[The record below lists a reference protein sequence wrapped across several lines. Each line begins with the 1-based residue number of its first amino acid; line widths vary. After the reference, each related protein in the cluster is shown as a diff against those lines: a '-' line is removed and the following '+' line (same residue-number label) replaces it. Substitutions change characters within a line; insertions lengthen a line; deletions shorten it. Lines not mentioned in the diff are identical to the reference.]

1 MGKGAHLSA
10 PKRRQEMR
18 AVSQPTSSRWQDEWR
33 LLSPL
38 LDQALALEGEE
49 RQAWIKAQEPEIA
62 YRLEILLL
70 EHSVLASDGF
80 LETGVVD
87 LPSTAATLAGQTIGA
102 FEVVSQIGQGGMG
115 SVWLARRNDGRFERQ
130 VALKFLNIALLG
142 KEGESRFK
150 REGKIL
156 ALLTHPHIAEL
167 IDAGVTSAG
176 HPYLVIEYV
185 DGEQIERYCDQRRL
199 DVPARLRLFLQVLDA
214 VAAAHANLIVHRDL
228 KPSNVLVRKDG
239 QVKLLDFGIA
249 KLIEAEN
256 DPERQTAFT
265 IAGTALTPEYAAPE
279 QLKGEAI
286 TVSTDVY
293 ALGVLLYLLLTG
305 RHPAGEGQRSPAELV
320 KAIVECEPLRPS
332 DAVSNAGDAAA
343 RAVLRSATVEKLR
356 RVLRGDLDTIL
367 AKALKKNPRERYAS
381 TAALADDLQRYLKS
395 EPIKARPDTLVYRTG
410 KFARR
415 HRAALFIVL
424 LALVGV
430 AAGIAGMLL
439 QARTARIQRDLA
451 LRQLARAERMTDL
464 NELLLSNAAPMGKP
478 LAVDQLLER
487 EERVIEHERNPDAA
501 NHVELQLSLGSQYS
515 SEDENGN
522 ALRVLNAAYRVS
534 RGLKEPSIR
543 AKASCVLAGAIIP
556 VGDLSRAEAL
566 YQEGLSELGNAPQF
580 ASERAACL
588 LHGSEVAY
596 RNGNSVEAIARA
608 RAAEQAIHR
617 SPAQWNLE
625 GLNILVNLATVLGD
639 AGNFREAQTIFQQA
653 SDLMTT
659 LGYDDSQKAV
669 KLFDDW
675 ALTLNYDGRELEAL
689 RLYRRALDISRNDE
703 TNSAVAPDLLL
714 NYADLLQELG
724 QRTEAA
730 RYFALASQKAHEL
743 NDNVLVDN
751 SDLSQAW
758 MFTNAHAF
766 AQATRQVDELEQ
778 RLRRRYAPE
787 HYVFAELSSARA
799 GIALGRGDMP
809 SAARFAKE
817 AVEIDEASIRR
828 IGECTALLST
838 LLVSKSGIDL
848 KNGQREEAAAD
859 ARRALKLLE
868 DREDPS
874 ILSSNVGRAYLA
886 LAQALE
892 SEDEPDEAQL
902 AARKAYAN
910 LQTTLGSDQPDTQ
923 SARQLTNTRFPRH

>member
-1 MGKGAHLSA
+1 
-10 PKRRQEMR
+10 MR
-18 AVSQPTSSRWQDEWR
+18 AMTKPTSPQWKDEWL

-80 LETGVVD
+80 LETGVVE

-142 KEGESRFK
+142 KEGEDRFK

-156 ALLTHPHIAEL
+156 ALLAHRHIAEL

-176 HPYLVIEYV
+176 HPYLVLEYV
-185 DGEQIERYCDQRRL
+185 DGEQIDRYCDQRHL
-199 DVPARLRLFLQVLDA
+199 DVPTRIRLFLQVLDA

-239 QVKLLDFGIA
+239 EVKLLDFGIA

-256 DPERQTAFT
+256 NPDRQTAFT
-265 IAGTALTPEYAAPE
+265 IGGTALTPEYAAPE
-279 QLKGEAI
+279 QLRGEAI

-305 RHPAGEGQRSPAELV
+305 RHPAGEGQSSPAELI
-320 KAIVECEPLRPS
+320 KAIVESEPLRPS
-332 DAVSNAGDAAA
+332 EAVA
-343 RAVLRSATVEKLR
+343 VEKLR
-356 RVLRGDLDTIL
+356 RVLRGDLDTIV
-367 AKALKKNPRERYAS
+367 AKALKKDPHERYAS
-381 TAALADDLQRYLKS
+381 VGAFADDLRRYLKS
-395 EPIKARPDTLVYRTG
+395 EPIRARPDTLFYRAG

-415 HRAALFIVL
+415 HRTGLFIVA

-430 AAGIAGMLL
+430 ATGITGMLL
-439 QARTARIQRDLA
+439 QARTARLQRDLA

-464 NELLLSNAAPMGKP
+464 NELLLSNAAPVGKP

-501 NHVELQLSLGSQYS
+501 NHVELQLSLGNQYS

-534 RGLKEPSIR
+534 RELKDPSIR
-543 AKASCVLAGAIIP
+543 AKASCVLAGAMVP

-566 YQEGLSELGNAPQF
+566 YQEGLRELGNAPQF

-596 RNGNSVEAIARA
+596 RDGNSQESVARA
-608 RAAEQAIHR
+608 RAAEQAIQK
-617 SPAQWNLE
+617 SPVQWNLE

-639 AGNFREAQTIFQQA
+639 AGNFREAETIFQQA

-669 KLFDDW
+669 KLFDAW
-675 ALTLNYDGRELEAL
+675 ALTLSYDGRELEAQQ
-689 RLYRRALDISRNDE
+689 LYRRALDISRNDE
-703 TNSAVAPDLLL
+703 GNGAAAPDLLL
-714 NYADLLQELG
+714 NYAGLLQELG
-724 QRTEAA
+724 QKAEAA

-743 NDNVLVDN
+743 NDNVLVDDA
-751 SDLSQAW
+751 DLMQAW
-758 MFTNAHAF
+758 MFTDAHAF

-778 RLRRRYAPE
+778 RLRQRYAPA
-787 HYVFAELSSARA
+787 HYLFAELSSARA
-799 GIALGRGDMP
+799 HIALGRGDLP
-809 SAARFAKE
+809 SAAHFAKE
-817 AVEIDEASIRR
+817 AIEIDEASIRR
-828 IGECTALLST
+828 IGQCAAMLST
-838 LLVSKSGIDL
+838 LLVSKSGVDL
-848 KNGQREEAAAD
+848 KSGQRDEAASD
-859 ARRALKLLE
+859 ARRAIKLLE
-868 DREDPS
+868 EREDPS

-886 LAQALE
+886 LALALE
-892 SEDEPDEAQL
+892 AEGKPDEAQG

-923 SARQLTNTRFPRH
+923 SARQLTNSRLPGR

>member
-1 MGKGAHLSA
+1 MTK
-10 PKRRQEMR
+10 
-18 AVSQPTSSRWQDEWR
+18 PTSPQWKDEWR

-38 LDQALALEGEE
+38 LDQALALDGEE

-80 LETGVVD
+80 LETGVVE

-142 KEGESRFK
+142 KEGEDRFK

-156 ALLTHPHIAEL
+156 ALLAHPHIAEL
-167 IDAGVTSAG
+167 IDAGVTTTG
-176 HPYLVIEYV
+176 QPYLVLEYV
-185 DGEQIERYCDQRRL
+185 DGDQIDRYCDQRHL
-199 DVPARLRLFLQVLDA
+199 DLHARIHLFLQVLDA

-239 QVKLLDFGIA
+239 DVKLLDFGIA

-256 DPERQTAFT
+256 NPGQQTAFT
-265 IAGTALTPEYAAPE
+265 IGGTALTPEYAAPE

-305 RHPAGEGQRSPAELV
+305 RHPAGEGNNSPAELV
-320 KAIVECEPLRPS
+320 KTIVECEPLRPS
-332 DAVSNAGDAAA
+332 DAVGAAMTNAGDAPA
-343 RAVLRSATVEKLR
+343 RALLRSASVEKLR

-367 AKALKKNPRERYAS
+367 AKALKKDPRERYAS
-381 TAALADDLQRYLKS
+381 VGAFAEDLRRYLKS
-395 EPIKARPDTLVYRTG
+395 EPIKARPDTLMYRTG

-415 HRAALFIVL
+415 HRMAIFIAL

-430 AAGIAGMLL
+430 ATGITGMLL

-464 NELLLSNAAPMGKP
+464 NELLLSNSAPVGKP

-487 EERVIEHERNPDAA
+487 EERVIEHERNPDTA
-501 NHVELQLSLGSQYS
+501 NHVELQLSLGNQYS
-515 SEDENGN
+515 SEDENDN

-534 RGLKEPSIR
+534 RDLKEPSIR
-543 AKASCVLAGAIIP
+543 AKASCVLAGAMVP

-566 YQEGLSELGNAPQF
+566 YEEGLREVGDAPQY

-596 RNGNSVEAIARA
+596 RNGNSDESIARA
-608 RAAEQAIHR
+608 RAAEQAIQR
-617 SPAQWNLE
+617 SPVQWNLE

-639 AGNFREAQTIFQQA
+639 AGNFREAETIFQQA

-675 ALTLNYDGRELEAL
+675 ALTLSYDGRELDAQ
-689 RLYRRALDISRNDE
+689 RTYRRALDISRNDE

-714 NYADLLQELG
+714 NYAGLLQELG
-724 QRTEAA
+724 QTTEAA
-730 RYFALASQKAHEL
+730 RDFVLASKKVREL
-743 NDNVLVDN
+743 NDNVLVDDT
-751 SDLSQAW
+751 DLMQAN
-758 MFTNAHAF
+758 MFIDAHAF
-766 AQATRQVDELEQ
+766 AQATRQLDELEQ
-778 RLRRRYAPE
+778 RLRKRYAPE

-799 GIALGRGDMP
+799 RIALGRGDLP
-809 SAARFAKE
+809 SAAHFATE
-817 AVEIDEASIRR
+817 AVELGEASMRR
-828 IGECTALLST
+828 IGQCAALLTT
-838 LLVSKSGIDL
+838 LLVSRSSINLKS
-848 KNGQREEAAAD
+848 GQREQAVSD
-859 ARRALKLLE
+859 ARRAIKRLE
-868 DREDPS
+868 EAEDPS

-892 SEDEPDEAQL
+892 AEGKPDEAQL

-923 SARQLTNTRFPRH
+923 SARQLTNTRFPSH

>member
-1 MGKGAHLSA
+1 MTK
-10 PKRRQEMR
+10 P
-18 AVSQPTSSRWQDEWR
+18 VSPEWKDEWR

-49 RQAWIKAQEPEIA
+49 RQTWIRAQEPEIA

-87 LPSTAATLAGQTIGA
+87 LPSTAATLAGQTIGS

-142 KEGESRFK
+142 KEGEDRFK

-156 ALLTHPHIAEL
+156 ALLAHRHIAEL
-167 IDAGVTSAG
+167 IDAGVTTTG
-176 HPYLVIEYV
+176 QPYLVLEYV
-185 DGEQIERYCDQRRL
+185 NGDQIDRYCDQRQL
-199 DVPARLRLFLQVLDA
+199 DLPTRIRLFLQVLDA

-239 QVKLLDFGIA
+239 DVKLLDFGIA

-256 DPERQTAFT
+256 GPEQHRTFT
-265 IAGTALTPEYAAPE
+265 LSGTALTPQYAAPE

-320 KAIVECEPLRPS
+320 KTIVELEPLRAS
-332 DAVSNAGDAAA
+332 DAVASGGADSAA
-343 RAVLRSATVEKLR
+343 RALLRSATVEKLR

-367 AKALKKNPRERYAS
+367 AKALKKDPRERYAS
-381 TAALADDLQRYLKS
+381 VGAFADDLRRYLKS
-395 EPIKARPDTLVYRTG
+395 EPIKARPDTLMYRAG

-415 HRAALFIVL
+415 HRGGLFIAL
-424 LALVGV
+424 LALAGV
-430 AAGIAGMLL
+430 ATGITGILL
-439 QARTARIQRDLA
+439 QARTARVQRDLA

-464 NELLLSNAAPMGKP
+464 NELLLSNAAPVGKP
-478 LAVDQLLER
+478 LAVDELLER

-501 NHVELQLSLGSQYS
+501 NHVELQLSLGNQYS
-515 SEDENGN
+515 SEDENVN

-534 RGLKEPSIR
+534 RDLKEPSIR
-543 AKASCVLAGAIIP
+543 AKASCVLAGAMVP
-556 VGDLSRAEAL
+556 VGELSQAEAL
-566 YQEGLSELGNAPQF
+566 YQEGLRELGNAPQF

-588 LHGSEVAY
+588 LHGSEVAF
-596 RNGNSVEAIARA
+596 RNGNSDESIARA
-608 RAAEQAIHR
+608 RAAEQAIQR
-617 SPAQWNLE
+617 SPAQWTLQ
-625 GLNILVNLATVLGD
+625 GLNILVNLGTVLGD
-639 AGNFREAQTIFQQA
+639 GGNFREAETIFQRA
-653 SDLMTT
+653 SDLMTA

-675 ALTLNYDGRELEAL
+675 ALTLSYDGRELEAQ

-714 NYADLLQELG
+714 NYAGLLQELG
-724 QRTEAA
+724 HRTEAA
-730 RYFALASQKAHEL
+730 RYFVPASKKALAF
-743 NDNVLVDN
+743 NDNVLTD
-751 SDLSQAW
+751 STQLMQAN
-758 MFTNAHAF
+758 MFTDAHAF
-766 AQATRQVDELEQ
+766 DQATRQLSELEQ
-778 RLRRRYAPE
+778 RLRKRYAPQ
-787 HYVFAELSSARA
+787 HWAFAEVSSARA
-799 GIALGRGDMP
+799 GIALGRGDLP
-809 SAARFAKE
+809 SAAHFARE

-828 IGECTALLST
+828 IGQCAALLST
-838 LLVSKSGIDL
+838 LLVSKSGVDL
-848 KNGQREEAAAD
+848 KNGQREEAASD
-859 ARRALKLLE
+859 ARRAIKLLE
-868 DREDPS
+868 EREDPS

-886 LAQALE
+886 LARALE
-892 SEDEPDEAQL
+892 AEGKPDEAQL
-902 AARKAYAN
+902 AAAKAYAN
-910 LQTTLGSDQPDTQ
+910 LQTTLGPDQPDTL
-923 SARQLTNTRFPRH
+923 SARQLTNSRFANR

>member
-1 MGKGAHLSA
+1 MNKPAS
-10 PKRRQEMR
+10 PQWK
-18 AVSQPTSSRWQDEWR
+18 DEWR

-38 LDQALALEGEE
+38 LDQALALDGEE
-49 RQAWIKAQEPEIA
+49 RQRWIKAQEPEIA

-87 LPSTAATLAGQTIGA
+87 LPSTAATLTGQTIGS

-142 KEGESRFK
+142 KEGEDRFK

-156 ALLTHPHIAEL
+156 ALLAHRHIAEL
-167 IDAGVTSAG
+167 IDAGVTDAG
-176 HPYLVIEYV
+176 QPYLVLEHV
-185 DGEQIERYCDQRRL
+185 DGDQIDRYCDQRQL
-199 DVPARLRLFLQVLDA
+199 DLHARIRLFLQVLDA

-228 KPSNVLVRKDG
+228 KPSNVLVRTDG
-239 QVKLLDFGIA
+239 EVKLLDFGIA

-256 DPERQTAFT
+256 NSEHQTAFT
-265 IAGTALTPEYAAPE
+265 IGGTALTPEYAAPE
-279 QLKGEAI
+279 QLKGETI

-305 RHPAGEGQRSPAELV
+305 RHPAGEGQSSPAELI
-320 KAIVECEPLRPS
+320 KAIVESEPLRPS
-332 DAVSNAGDAAA
+332 DAVAAAVTDSGDAAA
-343 RAVLRSATVEKLR
+343 RALMRSASVEKLR

-367 AKALKKNPRERYAS
+367 AKALKKDPRERYAS
-381 TAALADDLQRYLKS
+381 VAAFADDLRRYLNC
-395 EPIKARPDTLVYRTG
+395 EPIKARPDTLMYRAG

-415 HRAALFIVL
+415 HRAGLFIAL

-430 AAGIAGMLL
+430 ATGITGMLV
-439 QARTARIQRDLA
+439 QARTARIQRDMA

-464 NELLLSNAAPMGKP
+464 NELLLSKAAPMGKP

-501 NHVELQLSLGSQYS
+501 NHVELQLSLGTQYS
-515 SEDENGN
+515 SEDENDN

-534 RGLKEPSIR
+534 RDLKDPSVR
-543 AKASCVLAGAIIP
+543 AKASCVLAGAMVP
-556 VGDLSRAEAL
+556 VGELSQAEAL
-566 YQEGLSELGNAPQF
+566 YQEGLRELGNTQQF
-580 ASERAACL
+580 ASERATCL

-596 RNGNSVEAIARA
+596 RNGNSEESIARA
-608 RAAEQAIHR
+608 RAAEQAIQR
-617 SPAQWNLE
+617 SPVQWNLQ
-625 GLNILVNLATVLGD
+625 GLNILVNLGTVLGD
-639 AGNFREAQTIFQQA
+639 AGNFREAETIFQQA
-653 SDLMTT
+653 SDLMTA
-659 LGYDDSQKAV
+659 LGYDDSQEAV
-669 KLFDDW
+669 KLFHGW
-675 ALTLNYDGRELEAL
+675 AFTLYYDGRELEAQ

-714 NYADLLQELG
+714 NYAILLRQLG

-730 RYFALASQKAHEL
+730 RYFALASKKAHDFK
-743 NDNVLVDN
+743 DNVLTDYTE
-751 SDLSQAW
+751 LLQTEL
-758 MFTNAHAF
+758 FTDAHAF
-766 AQATRQVDELEQ
+766 DQATRQAAELEQ
-778 RLRRRYAPE
+778 RLRQRYARE

-799 GIALGRGDMP
+799 RIALGQGDLR
-809 SAARFAKE
+809 SAAHFAKE
-817 AVEIDEASIRR
+817 AVELDEASIRR
-828 IGECTALLST
+828 IGQCAALLST
-838 LLVSKSGIDL
+838 LQVSKSGIDL
-848 KNGQREEAAAD
+848 KSGQWEQAASD
-859 ARRALKLLE
+859 ARRAIKLLE
-868 DREDPS
+868 EREDPS

-886 LAQALE
+886 LALALE
-892 SEDEPDEAQL
+892 AEDKPDEAQL

-923 SARQLTNTRFPRH
+923 RARQLTNSRFASR

>member
-1 MGKGAHLSA
+1 MTK
-10 PKRRQEMR
+10 
-18 AVSQPTSSRWQDEWR
+18 PTSPQWTDEWR

-38 LDQALALEGEE
+38 LDQALALDGEE

-80 LETGVVD
+80 LETGVVE
-87 LPSTAATLAGQTIGA
+87 LPSMTATLAGQTIGA

-142 KEGESRFK
+142 KEGEDRFK

-156 ALLTHPHIAEL
+156 ALLAHPHIAEL
-167 IDAGVTSAG
+167 IDAGVTTTG
-176 HPYLVIEYV
+176 QPYLVLEYV
-185 DGEQIERYCDQRRL
+185 DGDQIDRYCDQRQL
-199 DVPARLRLFLQVLDA
+199 DLQARIRLFLQVLDA

-239 QVKLLDFGIA
+239 DVKLLDFGIA

-256 DPERQTAFT
+256 DSERQTAFT
-265 IAGTALTPEYAAPE
+265 IGGTALTPEYAAPE

-293 ALGVLLYLLLTG
+293 ALGVVLYLLLTG
-305 RHPAGEGQRSPAELV
+305 RHPAGDGDRSPAELV
-320 KAIVECEPLRPS
+320 RTIVEVEPLRPS
-332 DAVSNAGDAAA
+332 DAVAVAVTDSGDAPA
-343 RAVLRSATVEKLR
+343 RALLRGASVEKLR
-356 RVLRGDLDTIL
+356 RVLRGDLDTIV
-367 AKALKKNPRERYAS
+367 AKALKKDPRERYAS
-381 TAALADDLQRYLKS
+381 VGAFADDLRRYLKS
-395 EPIKARPDTLVYRTG
+395 EPIKARPDTLMYRAG

-415 HRAALFIVL
+415 HRMGIFIAL

-430 AAGIAGMLL
+430 AAGITGMLL

-464 NELLLSNAAPMGKP
+464 NELLLSNSAPVGKP

-487 EERVIEHERNPDAA
+487 EERVIEHERNPDTA
-501 NHVELQLSLGSQYS
+501 NHVELQLSLGNQYS
-515 SEDENGN
+515 SEDENDN

-534 RGLKEPSIR
+534 RDLKDPSIR
-543 AKASCVLAGAIIP
+543 AKASCVLAGAMVP

-566 YQEGLSELGNAPQF
+566 YQEGLRELGNAPQY

-596 RNGNSVEAIARA
+596 RNGNSDEAIARA
-608 RAAEQAIHR
+608 RAAEQAIQQ
-617 SPAQWNLE
+617 SPVQWNLE

-639 AGNFREAQTIFQQA
+639 AGNFREAETIFQQA

-675 ALTLNYDGRELEAL
+675 ALTLSYDGRELDAQ
-689 RLYRRALDISRNDE
+689 RTYRRALDISRNDE
-703 TNSAVAPDLLL
+703 TNTAVAPDLLL
-714 NYADLLQELG
+714 NYASLLQGLG
-724 QRTEAA
+724 QTTEAA
-730 RYFALASQKAHEL
+730 RYFALASKKAHEL
-743 NDNVLVDN
+743 NDNVLVD
-751 SDLSQAW
+751 DTELLQAW
-758 MFTNAHAF
+758 MFTNAHAY
-766 AQATRQVDELEQ
+766 AQATRLADELEQ
-778 RLRRRYAPE
+778 RLRKRYAPE
-787 HYVFAELSSARA
+787 HYVFAELASARA
-799 GIALGRGDMP
+799 HIALGRGDLP
-809 SAARFAKE
+809 SAAHFATE
-817 AVEIDEASIRR
+817 AVELGEASMRR
-828 IGECTALLST
+828 IGQCAALLTT
-838 LLVSKSGIDL
+838 LLVSRSGIDL
-848 KNGQREEAAAD
+848 KSGQREQAVSD
-859 ARRALKLLE
+859 ARRAIKRLE
-868 DREDPS
+868 EAEDPS

-892 SEDEPDEAQL
+892 AEAKPDEAQL

-910 LQTTLGSDQPDTQ
+910 LQTTLGSDQPDTR
-923 SARQLTNTRFPRH
+923 SARQLTNTRSPSH

>member
-1 MGKGAHLSA
+1 
-10 PKRRQEMR
+10 MR
-18 AVSQPTSSRWQDEWR
+18 AMTQPTSPQWKEEWL

-49 RQAWIKAQEPEIA
+49 RQAWIRAQEPEIA

-142 KEGESRFK
+142 KEGEDRFK

-156 ALLTHPHIAEL
+156 ALLAHRHIAEL

-176 HPYLVIEYV
+176 NPYLVLEYV
-185 DGEQIERYCDQRRL
+185 DGEQIDGYCDQRQL
-199 DVPARLRLFLQVLDA
+199 DLPTRIRLFLQVLDA

-239 QVKLLDFGIA
+239 EVKLLDFGIA

-256 DPERQTAFT
+256 NPKRQTAFT
-265 IAGTALTPEYAAPE
+265 GGGTALTPEYAAPE
-279 QLKGEAI
+279 QLKGEPI
-286 TVSTDVY
+286 TVATDVY

-305 RHPAGEGQRSPAELV
+305 RHPAGEGQSSPAELV

-332 DAVSNAGDAAA
+332 DAVGVAMTSAGDAAA
-343 RAVLRSATVEKLR
+343 RALLRSASVEKLR

-367 AKALKKNPRERYAS
+367 AKALKKDPRERYAS
-381 TAALADDLQRYLKS
+381 VGAFADDLRRYLKS
-395 EPIKARPDTLVYRTG
+395 EPIKARPDTLMYRAG

-415 HRAALFIVL
+415 HRAGLFIAL
-424 LALVGV
+424 LSLAGV
-430 AAGIAGMLL
+430 AAGITGMVL

-501 NHVELQLSLGSQYS
+501 NHVELQLSLGNQYS

-522 ALRVLNAAYRVS
+522 ALRVLNAAYRIS
-534 RGLKEPSIR
+534 RELKEPSIR
-543 AKASCVLAGAIIP
+543 AKASCVLAGAMVPI
-556 VGDLSRAEAL
+556 GDLPRAEAL
-566 YQEGLSELGNAPQF
+566 YQEGLRELGSAPQF

-588 LHGSEVAY
+588 LHGSEIAD
-596 RNGNSVEAIARA
+596 RNGNSEESIARA
-608 RAAEQAIHR
+608 RAAEQAIQR

-639 AGNFREAQTIFQQA
+639 AGNFREAETIFQRA

-669 KLFDDW
+669 KLFDGW
-675 ALTLNYDGRELEAL
+675 AFTLSYDGRELDAQ
-689 RLYRRALDISRNDE
+689 RLFRRALDISRNDE
-703 TNSAVAPDLLL
+703 TDSAVAPDLLL
-714 NYADLLQELG
+714 NYAILLRELG
-724 QRTEAA
+724 QTAEAA
-730 RYFALASQKAHEL
+730 RYFALASKKADEL
-743 NDNVLVDN
+743 NDVVLTDYTE
-751 SDLSQAW
+751 LLHAE
-758 MFTNAHAF
+758 MFTDAHAY
-766 AQATRQVDELEQ
+766 AQATRQLAELEQ
-778 RLRRRYAPE
+778 RLRQRYAAE
-787 HYVFAELSSARA
+787 HYVFAELSYERAR
-799 GIALGRGDMP
+799 IALGRGDLP
-809 SAARFAKE
+809 SAAHFAKE
-817 AVEIDEASIRR
+817 AVELDEASIRR
-828 IGECTALLST
+828 IGQCAALLTT

-848 KNGQREEAAAD
+848 KSGQREEAASD
-859 ARRALKLLE
+859 ARRAIKLLE

-886 LAQALE
+886 LALALE
-892 SEDEPDEAQL
+892 AEGKPDEAQL

-910 LQTTLGSDQPDTQ
+910 LQTTLGPDQPDTK
-923 SARQLTNTRFPRH
+923 SARQLTNTRLPAH

>member
-1 MGKGAHLSA
+1 MTK
-10 PKRRQEMR
+10 
-18 AVSQPTSSRWQDEWR
+18 PTSPQWKDEWL

-80 LETGVVD
+80 LETGVVE

-142 KEGESRFK
+142 KEGEDRFK

-156 ALLTHPHIAEL
+156 ALLAHRHIAEL

-176 HPYLVIEYV
+176 HPYLVLEYV
-185 DGEQIERYCDQRRL
+185 DGEQIDRYCDQRHL
-199 DVPARLRLFLQVLDA
+199 DVPTRIRLFLQVLDA

-239 QVKLLDFGIA
+239 EVKLLDFGIA

-256 DPERQTAFT
+256 NPDRQTAFT
-265 IAGTALTPEYAAPE
+265 IGGTALTPEYAAPE

-305 RHPAGEGQRSPAELV
+305 RHPAGEGQSSPAELI
-320 KAIVECEPLRPS
+320 KAIVESEPLRPS
-332 DAVSNAGDAAA
+332 EAVA
-343 RAVLRSATVEKLR
+343 VEKLR
-356 RVLRGDLDTIL
+356 RVLRGDLDTIV
-367 AKALKKNPRERYAS
+367 AKALKKDPHERYAS
-381 TAALADDLQRYLKS
+381 VGAFADDLRRYLKS
-395 EPIKARPDTLVYRTG
+395 EPIRARPDTLFYRAG

-415 HRAALFIVL
+415 HRTGLFIVA

-430 AAGIAGMLL
+430 ATGITGMLL
-439 QARTARIQRDLA
+439 QARTARLQRDLA

-464 NELLLSNAAPMGKP
+464 NELLLSNAAPVGKP

-501 NHVELQLSLGSQYS
+501 NHVELQLSLGNQYS

-534 RGLKEPSIR
+534 RELKDPSIR
-543 AKASCVLAGAIIP
+543 AKASCVLAGAMVP

-566 YQEGLSELGNAPQF
+566 YQEGLRELGNAPQF

-596 RNGNSVEAIARA
+596 RDGNSQESVARA
-608 RAAEQAIHR
+608 RAAEQAIQK
-617 SPAQWNLE
+617 SPVQWNLE

-639 AGNFREAQTIFQQA
+639 AGNFREAETIFQQA

-669 KLFDDW
+669 KLFDAW
-675 ALTLNYDGRELEAL
+675 ALTLSYDGRELEAQQ
-689 RLYRRALDISRNDE
+689 LYRRALDISRNDE
-703 TNSAVAPDLLL
+703 GNGAAAPDLLL
-714 NYADLLQELG
+714 NYAGLLQELG
-724 QRTEAA
+724 QKAEAA
-730 RYFALASQKAHEL
+730 RYFALASRKAHEL
-743 NDNVLVDN
+743 NDNVLVDDA
-751 SDLSQAW
+751 DLMQAW
-758 MFTNAHAF
+758 MFTDAHAF

-778 RLRRRYAPE
+778 RLRQRYAPA
-787 HYVFAELSSARA
+787 HYLFAELSSARA
-799 GIALGRGDMP
+799 HIALGRGDLP
-809 SAARFAKE
+809 SAAHFAKE
-817 AVEIDEASIRR
+817 AIEIDEASIRR
-828 IGECTALLST
+828 IGQCAAMLST
-838 LLVSKSGIDL
+838 LLVSKSGVDL
-848 KNGQREEAAAD
+848 KSGQRDEAASD
-859 ARRALKLLE
+859 ARRAIKLLE
-868 DREDPS
+868 EREDPS

-886 LAQALE
+886 LALALE
-892 SEDEPDEAQL
+892 AEGKPDEAQG

-923 SARQLTNTRFPRH
+923 SARQLTNSRLPGRWRLSWLFFVFPHK

>member
-1 MGKGAHLSA
+1 MTKPAS
-10 PKRRQEMR
+10 PQWK
-18 AVSQPTSSRWQDEWR
+18 DEWR
-33 LLSPL
+33 VLSPL
-38 LDQALALEGEE
+38 LDQALALDGEE
-49 RQAWIKAQEPEIA
+49 RQAWIRAQEPEIA

-80 LETGVVD
+80 LETGVVE
-87 LPSTAATLAGQTIGA
+87 LPSMTATLAGQTIGA

-142 KEGESRFK
+142 KEGEDRFK

-156 ALLTHPHIAEL
+156 ALLAHRHIAEL
-167 IDAGVTSAG
+167 IDAGVTTTG
-176 HPYLVIEYV
+176 QPYLVLEYV
-185 DGEQIERYCDQRRL
+185 DGDQIDRYCDQRQL
-199 DVPARLRLFLQVLDA
+199 DLPTRIRLFLQVLDA

-239 QVKLLDFGIA
+239 DVKLLDFGIA

-256 DPERQTAFT
+256 SPEQQTAFT
-265 IAGTALTPEYAAPE
+265 IGGTALTPEYAAPE

-305 RHPAGEGQRSPAELV
+305 RHPTGEGQNSPAELV
-320 KAIVECEPLRPS
+320 KAIVEVEPLRPS
-332 DAVSNAGDAAA
+332 DVVAVAVTGSGDAPASA
-343 RAVLRSATVEKLR
+343 LLRSASVEKLR

-367 AKALKKNPRERYAS
+367 AKALKKDPRERYAS
-381 TAALADDLQRYLKS
+381 VGAFADDLRRYLKS
-395 EPIKARPDTLVYRTG
+395 EPITARPDTLIYRAG

-415 HRAALFIVL
+415 HRMGIFIAL

-430 AAGIAGMLL
+430 ATGITGMLL
-439 QARTARIQRDLA
+439 QARTARVQRDWA

-478 LAVDQLLER
+478 LAVDRLLER

-501 NHVELQLSLGSQYS
+501 NHVELQLSLGNQYS
-515 SEDENGN
+515 SEDENDN

-534 RGLKEPSIR
+534 RDLKEPSIR
-543 AKASCVLAGAIIP
+543 AKASCVLAGAMVP

-566 YQEGLSELGNAPQF
+566 YQEGLRELGNAPQY

-596 RNGNSVEAIARA
+596 RNGNSEESIARA
-608 RAAEQAIHR
+608 RAAEQAIQR
-617 SPAQWNLE
+617 SPVQWNLE
-625 GLNILVNLATVLGD
+625 GLNILVNLGTVLGD
-639 AGNFREAQTIFQQA
+639 AGNFREGETTFQQA
-653 SDLMTT
+653 SDLMTA
-659 LGYDDSQKAV
+659 LGYDDSQMAV
-669 KLFDDW
+669 KLFAGW
-675 ALTLNYDGRELEAL
+675 AFTLYYDGRELDAQ

-703 TNSAVAPDLLL
+703 TDSAVAPDLLL
-714 NYADLLQELG
+714 NYAILLRQLG

-730 RYFALASQKAHEL
+730 RYFALASKKAHEL
-743 NDNVLVDN
+743 NDNLLTDSTELV
-751 SDLSQAW
+751 QAV
-758 MFTNAHAF
+758 MFTDAHAF
-766 AQATRQVDELEQ
+766 AEATRQLAELEQ
-778 RLRRRYAPE
+778 RLRQRYAAE
-787 HYVFAELSSARA
+787 HYVFAVLSSERAR
-799 GIALGRGDMP
+799 IALGRGDLP
-809 SAARFAKE
+809 SAGHFAKE
-817 AVEIDEASIRR
+817 AVELDEASIRR
-828 IGECTALLST
+828 IGQCAALLST

-848 KNGQREEAAAD
+848 KSGQREEAASD
-859 ARRALKLLE
+859 ARRAIKLLE

-886 LAQALE
+886 LALALE
-892 SEDEPDEAQL
+892 AEGNPDEAQV

>member
-1 MGKGAHLSA
+1 MTK
-10 PKRRQEMR
+10 
-18 AVSQPTSSRWQDEWR
+18 PTSPQWKDEWR

-49 RQAWIKAQEPEIA
+49 RQTWIKAQEPEIA

-142 KEGESRFK
+142 KEGEDRFK

-156 ALLTHPHIAEL
+156 ALLAHRHIAEL
-167 IDAGVTSAG
+167 IDAGVTTAG
-176 HPYLVIEYV
+176 QPYLVLEYV
-185 DGEQIERYCDQRRL
+185 DGEQIDCYCDQGQL
-199 DVPARLRLFLQVLDA
+199 DLPTRIRLFLQVLDA

-228 KPSNVLVRKDG
+228 KPSNVLVRTDG
-239 QVKLLDFGIA
+239 EVKLLDFGIA

-256 DPERQTAFT
+256 NPERQTAFT
-265 IAGTALTPEYAAPE
+265 IGGTALTPEYAAPE

-305 RHPAGEGQRSPAELV
+305 RHPSGEGQSSPVELV

-332 DAVSNAGDAAA
+332 DAVSSTGDAAA
-343 RAVLRSATVEKLR
+343 RAQLRSASVEKLR

-367 AKALKKNPRERYAS
+367 AKALKKDPRERYAS
-381 TAALADDLQRYLKS
+381 VGAFADDLRRYLKS
-395 EPIKARPDTLVYRTG
+395 EPIKARPDTLMYRSG

-430 AAGIAGMLL
+430 ATGITGMLV

-464 NELLLSNAAPMGKP
+464 NELLLSDAAPMGKP

-501 NHVELQLSLGSQYS
+501 NHVELQLSLGNQYS
-515 SEDENGN
+515 SEDENVN

-534 RGLKEPSIR
+534 RELKETSVR
-543 AKASCVLAGAIIP
+543 AKASCVLAGAMVPI
-556 VGDLSRAEAL
+556 GDLSRAEAL
-566 YQEGLSELGNAPQF
+566 YQEGLRELGNAPQF

-596 RNGNSVEAIARA
+596 RNGNSADAVARA
-608 RAAEQAIHR
+608 RAAEQAIQR
-617 SPAQWNLE
+617 SPVQWNLE
-625 GLNILVNLATVLGD
+625 GLNILVNLAMVLGD
-639 AGNFREAQTIFQQA
+639 AGNFREAETIFQQA

-669 KLFDDW
+669 KLFDNW
-675 ALTLNYDGRELEAL
+675 ALTLNYDGRELEAQ

-714 NYADLLQELG
+714 NYAGLLQELG
-724 QRTEAA
+724 QRAEAA
-730 RYFALASQKAHEL
+730 RYFALASKKAHEL
-743 NDNVLVDN
+743 NDNVLADN
-751 SDLSQAW
+751 ADLLQAW

-778 RLRRRYAPE
+778 RRRKRYAPE
-787 HYVFAELSSARA
+787 HYVFAELSLVRA
-799 GIALGRGDMP
+799 NIALGRGDLA
-809 SAARFAKE
+809 SAAHFAKE

-828 IGECTALLST
+828 IGQCAALLSA
-838 LLVSKSGIDL
+838 LLVSRSGIEL
-848 KNGQREEAAAD
+848 KSGQREEAASD
-859 ARRALKLLE
+859 ARRAIKLLE
-868 DREDPS
+868 EREDPS

-886 LAQALE
+886 LALALE
-892 SEDEPDEAQL
+892 AEGKPDEAQL

-923 SARQLTNTRFPRH
+923 SARQLTNTRSPSR

>member
-1 MGKGAHLSA
+1 
-10 PKRRQEMR
+10 MR
-18 AVSQPTSSRWQDEWR
+18 AMTKPTSPQWQDEWR

-49 RQAWIKAQEPEIA
+49 RQTWIRAQEPEIA

-102 FEVVSQIGQGGMG
+102 FEVISQIGQGGMG

-142 KEGESRFK
+142 KEGEDRFK

-156 ALLTHPHIAEL
+156 ALLAHRHIAEL
-167 IDAGVTSAG
+167 IDAGVSSAG
-176 HPYLVIEYV
+176 HPYLVLEYV
-185 DGEQIERYCDQRRL
+185 DGDQIDRYCDQHQL
-199 DVPARLRLFLQVLDA
+199 DVPTRIRLFLQVLDA

-239 QVKLLDFGIA
+239 EVKLLDFGIA

-256 DPERQTAFT
+256 DAERQTTFT
-265 IAGTALTPEYAAPE
+265 VGGTALTPEYAAPE

-305 RHPAGEGQRSPAELV
+305 RHPAGEGQSSPAELM

-332 DAVSNAGDAAA
+332 DVVAVSDAAA
-343 RAVLRSATVEKLR
+343 RALLRCTSVEKLR

-367 AKALKKNPRERYAS
+367 AKALKKDPSERYAS
-381 TAALADDLQRYLKS
+381 VGAFADDLRRYLNC
-395 EPIKARPDTLVYRTG
+395 EPIKARPDTLMYRAG

-415 HRAALFIVL
+415 HRAGLFIVV

-430 AAGIAGMLL
+430 AAGITGMLL

-487 EERVIEHERNPDAA
+487 EERVIEHERNPDTA
-501 NHVELQLSLGSQYS
+501 NHVELQLSLGNQYS

-534 RGLKEPSIR
+534 RELKDASIR
-543 AKASCVLAGAIIP
+543 AKASCVLAGAMVP

-566 YQEGLSELGNAPQF
+566 YQEGLRELGNAQQF

-596 RNGNSVEAIARA
+596 RNGNSEESIARA
-608 RAAEQAIHR
+608 RAAEQAIQQ
-617 SPAQWNLE
+617 SPVRWNLE

-639 AGNFREAQTIFQQA
+639 AGNFREAETIFQQA

-675 ALTLNYDGRELEAL
+675 ALTLSYDGRELEAQ

-714 NYADLLQELG
+714 NYAGLLQELG
-724 QRTEAA
+724 QRAEAA
-730 RYFALASQKAHEL
+730 RYFALASKKAHEL

-751 SDLSQAW
+751 ADMLQAW
-758 MFTNAHAF
+758 MFTDAHAF

-778 RLRRRYAPE
+778 RLRKRYAPE

-799 GIALGRGDMP
+799 GIALGRGDLP
-809 SAARFAKE
+809 SAAHFAKE

-828 IGECTALLST
+828 IGQCAALLST
-838 LLVSKSGIDL
+838 LLVSKSGVDL
-848 KNGQREEAAAD
+848 KSGQRDEAASD
-859 ARRALKLLE
+859 ARRAIKLLE

-886 LAQALE
+886 LALALE
-892 SEDEPDEAQL
+892 AEGKPDEAQL

-910 LQTTLGSDQPDTQ
+910 LQTTLGSDQPDTK
-923 SARQLTNTRFPRH
+923 SARQLTNSRLPRR

>member
-1 MGKGAHLSA
+1 MTKPAS
-10 PKRRQEMR
+10 PQWK
-18 AVSQPTSSRWQDEWR
+18 DEWR

-38 LDQALALEGEE
+38 LDQALALDGEE
-49 RQAWIKAQEPEIA
+49 RQTWIKAQEPEIA

-142 KEGESRFK
+142 KEGEDRFK

-156 ALLTHPHIAEL
+156 ALLAHRHIAEL
-167 IDAGVTSAG
+167 IDAGVTDTG
-176 HPYLVIEYV
+176 QPYLVLEYV
-185 DGEQIERYCDQRRL
+185 DGDQIDRYCDQRQL
-199 DVPARLRLFLQVLDA
+199 DLPTRIRLFLQVLDA

-228 KPSNVLVRKDG
+228 KPSNVLVGKDG
-239 QVKLLDFGIA
+239 DVKLLDFGIA

-256 DPERQTAFT
+256 NSERPTAFT
-265 IAGTALTPEYAAPE
+265 IGGTALTPEYAAPE

-305 RHPAGEGQRSPAELV
+305 RHPAGEGQSSPAELV

-332 DAVSNAGDAAA
+332 DAVAVAVTGSGDALA
-343 RAVLRSATVEKLR
+343 RALLRSASVEKLR

-367 AKALKKNPRERYAS
+367 AKALKKDPRERYAS
-381 TAALADDLQRYLKS
+381 VGAFADDLRRYLKS
-395 EPIKARPDTLVYRTG
+395 EPIKARPDKLMYRAG

-415 HRAALFIVL
+415 HRAGLVIAL

-430 AAGIAGMLL
+430 AAGITGMLV

-501 NHVELQLSLGSQYS
+501 NHVELQLSLGNQYS
-515 SEDENGN
+515 SEDENDN

-534 RGLKEPSIR
+534 RDLKEPSVR
-543 AKASCVLAGAIIP
+543 AKASCVLAGAMVP

-566 YQEGLSELGNAPQF
+566 YQEGLRELGNAPQF

-596 RNGNSVEAIARA
+596 SNGNSQEAIARG
-608 RAAEQAIHR
+608 RAAEQAIQR
-617 SPAQWNLE
+617 SPVQWNLE
-625 GLNILVNLATVLGD
+625 GLNILVNLAMVLGD
-639 AGNFREAQTIFQQA
+639 AGNFREAETIFQQA
-653 SDLMTT
+653 SGLMTT

-669 KLFDDW
+669 KLFDHW
-675 ALTLNYDGRELEAL
+675 ALTLSYDGRELEAQQA
-689 RLYRRALDISRNDE
+689 YRRALDISRNDE

-714 NYADLLQELG
+714 NYAGLLQQLG
-724 QRTEAA
+724 QTAEAA
-730 RYFALASQKAHEL
+730 RYFALASKKAHEL
-743 NDNVLVDN
+743 NDNVLVD
-751 SDLSQAW
+751 DTELMQAN
-758 MFTNAHAF
+758 MFTDAHAF
-766 AQATRQVDELEQ
+766 AQATRQVEELEQ
-778 RLRRRYAPE
+778 RLRQRYAPE
-787 HYVFAELSSARA
+787 HYVFAELSSVRAR
-799 GIALGRGDMP
+799 IALGRGDLP
-809 SAARFAKE
+809 SAARFATE
-817 AVEIDEASIRR
+817 AVALDEASLRR
-828 IGECTALLST
+828 IGQCAALLT
-838 LLVSKSGIDL
+838 DLLVSRSGIDL
-848 KNGQREEAAAD
+848 KSGQPEQAVSD
-859 ARRALKLLE
+859 ARRAITLLE
-868 DREDPS
+868 QGEDPS

-886 LAQALE
+886 LALALE
-892 SEDEPDEAQL
+892 AEGKPGEAQL

-910 LQTTLGSDQPDTQ
+910 LRTTLGSDQPDTQ
-923 SARQLTNTRFPRH
+923 SARQLTNTRLPTH

>member
-1 MGKGAHLSA
+1 MTKPAS
-10 PKRRQEMR
+10 PQWK
-18 AVSQPTSSRWQDEWR
+18 DEWR

-38 LDQALALEGEE
+38 LDQALALDGEE
-49 RQAWIKAQEPEIA
+49 RQRWIKAQEPEIA

-87 LPSTAATLAGQTIGA
+87 LPSTTATLAGQTIGA

-142 KEGESRFK
+142 KEGEDRFK

-156 ALLTHPHIAEL
+156 ALLAHPHIAEL
-167 IDAGVTSAG
+167 IDAGVTDAG
-176 HPYLVIEYV
+176 QPYLVLEYV
-185 DGEQIERYCDQRRL
+185 DGDQIDRYCDRRQL
-199 DVPARLRLFLQVLDA
+199 DLHTRIRLFLQVLDA

-228 KPSNVLVRKDG
+228 KPSNVLVAKDG
-239 QVKLLDFGIA
+239 DVKLLDFGIA

-256 DPERQTAFT
+256 NPEHQTAFT
-265 IAGTALTPEYAAPE
+265 IGGTALTPEYAAPE

-305 RHPAGEGQRSPAELV
+305 RHPAGEGQSSPAELI
-320 KAIVECEPLRPS
+320 KTIVESEPLRPS
-332 DAVSNAGDAAA
+332 DAVAVTVTDSGDAAA
-343 RAVLRSATVEKLR
+343 RALLRSASVDKLR

-367 AKALKKNPRERYAS
+367 AKALKKDPRERYAS
-381 TAALADDLQRYLKS
+381 VGAFADDLRRYLNC
-395 EPIKARPDTLVYRTG
+395 EPIKARPDTLMYRAG

-415 HRAALFIVL
+415 HRAGLFIAL
-424 LALVGV
+424 LAVGGV
-430 AAGIAGMLL
+430 AAGVTGMLL

-501 NHVELQLSLGSQYS
+501 NHVELQLSLGNQYS
-515 SEDENGN
+515 SEDENDN

-534 RGLKEPSIR
+534 RDLKDPSVR
-543 AKASCVLAGAIIP
+543 AKASCVLAGAMVP
-556 VGDLSRAEAL
+556 VGELGRAEAL
-566 YQEGLSELGNAPQF
+566 YQEGLRELGNAPQF

-596 RNGNSVEAIARA
+596 RNGNSQEAIARA
-608 RAAEQAIHR
+608 RAAEQAIER
-617 SPAQWNLE
+617 SPVQWNLE

-639 AGNFREAQTIFQQA
+639 SGSFREAETIFQQA

-675 ALTLNYDGRELEAL
+675 ALTLSYDGRELEAQ
-689 RLYRRALDISRNDE
+689 RTYRRALDISRNDE

-714 NYADLLQELG
+714 NYAGLLQELG

-730 RYFALASQKAHEL
+730 RYFAPRIQKG
-743 NDNVLVDN
+743 
-751 SDLSQAW
+751 
-758 MFTNAHAF
+758 
-766 AQATRQVDELEQ
+766 
-778 RLRRRYAPE
+778 
-787 HYVFAELSSARA
+787 AR
-799 GIALGRGDMP
+799 
-809 SAARFAKE
+809 
-817 AVEIDEASIRR
+817 VE
-828 IGECTALLST
+828 
-838 LLVSKSGIDL
+838 
-848 KNGQREEAAAD
+848 
-859 ARRALKLLE
+859 
-868 DREDPS
+868 
-874 ILSSNVGRAYLA
+874 
-886 LAQALE
+886 
-892 SEDEPDEAQL
+892 
-902 AARKAYAN
+902 
-910 LQTTLGSDQPDTQ
+910 
-923 SARQLTNTRFPRH
+923 

>member
-1 MGKGAHLSA
+1 MTK
-10 PKRRQEMR
+10 
-18 AVSQPTSSRWQDEWR
+18 PTSPQWKDEWR

-38 LDQALALEGEE
+38 LDQALALDGEE

-80 LETGVVD
+80 LETGIVD

-142 KEGESRFK
+142 KEGEDRFK

-156 ALLTHPHIAEL
+156 ALLAHPHIAEL
-167 IDAGVTSAG
+167 IDAGVTPAG
-176 HPYLVIEYV
+176 QPYLVLEYV
-185 DGEQIERYCDQRRL
+185 DGDQIDRYCDQRQL
-199 DVPARLRLFLQVLDA
+199 DLHARIHLFLQVLDA

-239 QVKLLDFGIA
+239 DVKLLDFGIA

-256 DPERQTAFT
+256 NAEHQTAFT
-265 IAGTALTPEYAAPE
+265 GGTALTPEYAAPE
-279 QLKGEAI
+279 QLKREAI

-305 RHPAGEGQRSPAELV
+305 RHPAGEGQSSPAELV

-332 DAVSNAGDAAA
+332 DVVALAVTGSDDAAA
-343 RAVLRSATVEKLR
+343 RALLRGASLEKLR

-367 AKALKKNPRERYAS
+367 AKALKKDPRERYAS
-381 TAALADDLQRYLKS
+381 VGAFADDLRRYLKS
-395 EPIKARPDTLVYRTG
+395 EPIKARPDTLMYRTG

-415 HRAALFIVL
+415 HRMAIFIAL

-430 AAGIAGMLL
+430 ATGITGMLL

-464 NELLLSNAAPMGKP
+464 NELLLSNSAPVGKP

-487 EERVIEHERNPDAA
+487 EERVIEHERNPDTA
-501 NHVELQLSLGSQYS
+501 NHVELQLSLGNQYS
-515 SEDENGN
+515 SEDENDN

-534 RGLKEPSIR
+534 RDLKEPSIR
-543 AKASCVLAGAIIP
+543 AKASCVLAGAMVP

-566 YQEGLSELGNAPQF
+566 YQEGLRELGNAPEY

-596 RNGNSVEAIARA
+596 RNGNSDEAIARA
-608 RAAEQAIHR
+608 RAAEQAIQR

-625 GLNILVNLATVLGD
+625 GLNILVNLGTVLGD
-639 AGNFREAQTIFQQA
+639 AGSFREAETIFQQA

-675 ALTLNYDGRELEAL
+675 ALTLSYDGRELDAQ
-689 RLYRRALDISRNDE
+689 RTYRRALDISRNDE

-714 NYADLLQELG
+714 NYAGLLQELG
-724 QRTEAA
+724 QTTEAA
-730 RYFALASQKAHEL
+730 RDFVLASKKVREL
-743 NDNVLVDN
+743 NDNVLADET
-751 SDLSQAW
+751 DLMQAD
-758 MFTNAHAF
+758 MFIDAHAF
-766 AQATRQVDELEQ
+766 AQATRQLDGLEQ
-778 RLRRRYAPE
+778 RLRKRYAPE

-799 GIALGRGDMP
+799 RIALGRGDLP
-809 SAARFAKE
+809 SASHFATE
-817 AVEIDEASIRR
+817 AVELDEASMRR
-828 IGECTALLST
+828 IGQCANLLTS
-838 LLVSKSGIDL
+838 LLVSRSGIDL
-848 KNGQREEAAAD
+848 KSGQREQAVSD
-859 ARRALKLLE
+859 ARRAIKRLE
-868 DREDPS
+868 EAEDPS

-892 SEDEPDEAQL
+892 AEGKPDEAQL

-910 LQTTLGSDQPDTQ
+910 LQTTLGADQPDTR
-923 SARQLTNTRFPRH
+923 SARQLTNTRLPSH

>member
-1 MGKGAHLSA
+1 
-10 PKRRQEMR
+10 MR
-18 AVSQPTSSRWQDEWR
+18 AMNRPASPQWKDEWR

-49 RQAWIKAQEPEIA
+49 RQTWIKAQEPEIA

-142 KEGESRFK
+142 KEGEDRFK

-156 ALLTHPHIAEL
+156 ALLAHSHIAEL
-167 IDAGVTSAG
+167 IDAGVTTTG
-176 HPYLVIEYV
+176 QPYLVLEYV
-185 DGEQIERYCDQRRL
+185 DGDQIDRYCDQRQL
-199 DVPARLRLFLQVLDA
+199 DLDTRIRLFLQVLDA

-239 QVKLLDFGIA
+239 DVKLLDFGIA
-249 KLIEAEN
+249 KLIEAES
-256 DPERQTAFT
+256 PEQQSPLT
-265 IAGTALTPEYAAPE
+265 ISGTAMTPEYAAPE

-305 RHPAGEGQRSPAELV
+305 RHPAGEGERSPAGLV
-320 KAIVECEPLRPS
+320 KTIIECEPLRPS
-332 DAVSNAGDAAA
+332 DAVGEAMTNAGDAAA
-343 RAVLRSATVEKLR
+343 RALMRSASVEKLR

-367 AKALKKNPRERYAS
+367 AKALKKDPRERYAS
-381 TAALADDLQRYLKS
+381 VGAFADDLRRYLKS
-395 EPIKARPDTLVYRTG
+395 EPIKARPDTLMYRAG
-410 KFARR
+410 KVARR
-415 HRAALFIVL
+415 HLAGLFIAL

-430 AAGIAGMLL
+430 ATGITGMLL

-451 LRQLARAERMTDL
+451 LRQLARAERVTDL
-464 NELLLSNAAPMGKP
+464 NELLLSNAAPIGKP

-501 NHVELQLSLGSQYS
+501 NHVELQLSLGNQYS
-515 SEDENGN
+515 SEDENEN

-534 RGLKEPSIR
+534 RDLKEPSVR
-543 AKASCVLAGAIIP
+543 AKASCVLAGAMVPI
-556 VGDLSRAEAL
+556 GDLSRAETL
-566 YQEGLSELGNAPQF
+566 YQEGLRELGNAPQF

-596 RNGNSVEAIARA
+596 RNGNSQEAIVRA
-608 RAAEQAIHR
+608 RAAEQAIQS
-617 SPAQWNLE
+617 SPVQWNLE

-639 AGNFREAQTIFQQA
+639 AGNFRQAEAIFQQA

-675 ALTLNYDGRELEAL
+675 AFTLTYDGRELEAQ
-689 RLYRRALDISRNDE
+689 RLFRRALDISRNDE
-703 TNSAVAPDLLL
+703 TNSAVAPDLSFNYAVLL
-714 NYADLLQELG
+714 NELG

-730 RYFALASQKAHEL
+730 RYLGLASQKAHEL
-743 NDNVLVDN
+743 NDNVLADN
-751 SDLSQAW
+751 ADLLQAE
-758 MFTNAHAF
+758 MFIDRRAF
-766 AQATRQVDELEQ
+766 AQATRQLDELEQ
-778 RLRRRYAPE
+778 RLRKRYAPE
-787 HYVFAELSSARA
+787 HYVFAQLSSARA
-799 GIALGRGDMP
+799 RIALGQDDLP
-809 SAARFAKE
+809 SAAHFARE
-817 AVEIDEASIRR
+817 AVETDEASIRR
-828 IGECTALLST
+828 IGQCAALLSS

-848 KNGQREEAAAD
+848 KDGQREEAESD
-859 ARRALKLLE
+859 ARRAIKLLE

-886 LAQALE
+886 LALALE
-892 SEDEPDEAQL
+892 AEGKPDEAQR

-910 LQTTLGSDQPDTQ
+910 LQTTLGPDQPDTQ
-923 SARQLTNTRFPRH
+923 SARQLTNSRLPSR